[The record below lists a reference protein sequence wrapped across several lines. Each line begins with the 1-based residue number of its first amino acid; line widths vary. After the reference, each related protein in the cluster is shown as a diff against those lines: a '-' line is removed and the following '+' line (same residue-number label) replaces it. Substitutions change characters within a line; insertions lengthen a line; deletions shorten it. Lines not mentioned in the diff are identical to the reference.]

1 MKVPLR
7 ARAETTTAAE
17 RCGPDGRFEGSFE
30 ASKKRQVRKRRG
42 IRVKVRWKM
51 KMNKRQRVR
60 IRTEP
65 RAQNSDSFIL
75 QVTAERDIY
84 LQSAAARA
92 PHPVLPASRRKS
104 DVHAQK
110 HLSPLPLQK
119 KNLNCH
125 T

>member
-1 MKVPLR
+1 MK
-7 ARAETTTAAE
+7 ARW
-17 RCGPDGRFEGSFE
+17 G
-30 ASKKRQVRKRRG
+30 
-42 IRVKVRWKM
+42 M

-75 QVTAERDIY
+75 QVIAERDIY

-110 HLSPLPLQK
+110 HLSLLPLQK
-119 KNLNCH
+119 KKESKLSLIKNGARHAYQRRAVCVRGR
-125 T
+125 